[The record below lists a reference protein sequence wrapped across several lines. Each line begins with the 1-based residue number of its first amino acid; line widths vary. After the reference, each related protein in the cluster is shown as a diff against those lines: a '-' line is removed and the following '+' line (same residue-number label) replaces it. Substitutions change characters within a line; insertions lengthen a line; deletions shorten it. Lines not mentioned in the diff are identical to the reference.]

1 MTNGCTPCIGFSRRQ
16 ARKCCLTYNEQLL
29 LRTVEDLFEV
39 LNEDKERCCCFTPAC
54 FPCCWQEEFSRSEY
68 RSLQRMVFS
77 SSMWQGDFRAHC
89 TAAAG
94 GSLPA
99 KGVALG
105 LLKGMV
111 VELQEKMNEDGDP
124 RNPLTKDEFI
134 DAAAIALKDHAQNAA
149 RDLQAIITAQN
160 AKEDAMSHGRSLRP
174 TRTPSFRSHLSSWP
188 SGRSRR
194 SAPPACDSSS
204 ASRRRRRP
212 RPRRATR
219 SASRAGVAWW
229 RSCSRG
235 ASASL
240 LRPRGQR

>member
-77 SSMWQGDFRAHC
+77 SSLWQGDYRAHC

-94 GSLPA
+94 GALPA

-105 LLKGMV
+105 LLKVMI
-111 VELQEKMNEDGDP
+111 VELQQKMNEDGDP

-160 AKEDAMSHGRSLRP
+160 AKEDAMAHGMHRERHGNVP
-174 TRTPSFRSHLSSWP
+174 MGQPIPMGMNR
-188 SGRSRR
+188 GR
-194 SAPPACDSSS
+194 
-204 ASRRRRRP
+204 
-212 RPRRATR
+212 
-219 SASRAGVAWW
+219 GM
-229 RSCSRG
+229 G
-235 ASASL
+235 MF
-240 LRPRGQR
+240 

>member
-105 LLKGMV
+105 LLKVMV

-160 AKEDAMSHGRSLRP
+160 AKEDAMSHGMHRERH
-174 TRTPSFRSHLSSWP
+174 PSQYGNGGVPMGQPIPMGMNR
-188 SGRSRR
+188 GR
-194 SAPPACDSSS
+194 
-204 ASRRRRRP
+204 
-212 RPRRATR
+212 
-219 SASRAGVAWW
+219 GVM
-229 RSCSRG
+229 G
-235 ASASL
+235 MF
-240 LRPRGQR
+240 